1 MSERWFPVQEPR
13 LRSEQ
18 TYLIPPTDL
27 TNRRLKRSIVA
38 KSTPRR
44 ASPYPPVTKKKPTKM
59 VTRSPPAKAVRPTF
73 IDNDSDMP
81 GGLQLALIG
90 PADPSGGAAGGLPPA
105 LPTPFPPVD
114 PLQTVKTDPPGA
126 GALDPAGGAKNKT
139 SKGNGRN
146 GNGNGQKTQE
156 EIEKERAAREA
167 ELQKDQER
175 AERMR
180 LREEKAEQER
190 LARIKQKEAEN
201 RESQRLEK
209 ERQERDY
216 RTQEESWSRNRQQ
229 AARADQA
236 TCSFD

>member
-1 MSERWFPVQEPR
+1 MSEKWFPVPEPR
-13 LRSEQ
+13 LRSED

-38 KSTPRR
+38 KPSPRR
-44 ASPYPPVTKKKPTKM
+44 LSPYPPVVKKKPAKM
-59 VTRSPPAKAVRPTF
+59 TARSPPPKAPKATRPTL

-90 PADPSGGAAGGLPPA
+90 PADPSGGAAGGLPLA

-126 GALDPAGGAKNKT
+126 GALDPAGGAKRKT
-139 SKGNGRN
+139 GNGNGKN

-167 ELQKDQER
+167 ELQKEQER
-175 AERMR
+175 VERMR
-180 LREEKAEQER
+180 LREEKAEQEK
-190 LARIKQKEAEN
+190 LARLKKQEADN
-201 RESQRLEK
+201 NESQRLEK

-216 RTQEESWSRNRQQ
+216 RTQEELVKRQMEKERL
-229 AARADQA
+229 A
-236 TCSFD
+236 